1 MADFLFGQM
10 RRWWMET
17 PLRALERAY
26 EAALKIKAIENE
38 HFNGDPIGPEGGHS
52 DSVFRYFLAQ
62 LRRQLKIIQTGLA
75 EFRAS
80 SSMTGPPQDPP
91 VADPKAS
98 RPPEKARGEQLSGS
112 LANQTAP
119 NGAADP
125 LPASDRLS
133 VLDKLRLVDTL
144 VARYTPLPQPLSRR
158 SPAARQAIDPLNDLG
173 ANPNATSLAQTSS
186 VSGSQASKALS
197 SSDGGSPAP
206 ELAPS
211 PSDPKSRAARTS
223 VVPRS
228 IFRTAN
234 RLRREL
240 NSGYE
245 QEMVDEARESR
256 TRTMTSLRFLALLA
270 ILPVIAQ
277 IASKNLVFEPLVEY
291 FRSDEPQSI
300 TLTMEFEEQA
310 LMEFNHYKEQLEF
323 KHFLAGEVE
332 EDNAQ
337 TEDQLRQKAVEL
349 IEKYGYRSVEGLKNV
364 FADLFSLAVF
374 AWLIAIGREEIEILK
389 SFLDQIVYGLSDSAK
404 AFIIIL
410 FTDVFVGYHSPHGW
424 EVLLS
429 GLARHLGIMEN
440 QEITFAFIATFPVF
454 LDTLFKYWIFRYLN
468 RISPSAVATYKSM
481 NE

>member
-17 PLRALERAY
+17 PLRSLDRAY
-26 EAALKIKAIENE
+26 EAALKIKAIEDE
-38 HFNGDPIGPEGGHS
+38 HFNGDPIGPEAGQS

-62 LRRQLKIIQTGLA
+62 LRRQLKIIKTGLA

-80 SSMTGPPQDPP
+80 SSMTGAPQDPP
-91 VADPKAS
+91 VPNPPAS
-98 RPPEKARGEQLSGS
+98 SPPSDAGGEQPSGS
-112 LANQTAP
+112 LASETVP
-119 NGAADP
+119 TGAVDP
-125 LPASDRLS
+125 LQDSESLS
-133 VLDKLRLVDTL
+133 ILDKLRFVDSM

-158 SPAARQAIDPLNDLG
+158 SLAARQAKDSLNGLG
-173 ANPNATSLAQTSS
+173 TNPRSATLAQTSP
-186 VSGSQASKALS
+186 GSQANNALITS
-197 SSDGGSPAP
+197 AGGS
-206 ELAPS
+206 LAPDLA
-211 PSDPKSRAARTS
+211 PNPPDPKSRAARTS

-245 QEMVDEARESR
+245 QEMVDEARDSR

-300 TLTMEFEEQA
+300 TLAMEFEEQA
-310 LMEFNHYKEQLEF
+310 LVEFNHYKEQLEF
-323 KHFLAGEVE
+323 QHFLAGEVE

-349 IEKYGYRSVEGLKNV
+349 IQKYGYRSVEGLKNV

-374 AWLIAIGREEIEILK
+374 AWLIVIGREEIEILK

-429 GLARHLGIMEN
+429 GLSRHLGVMEN
-440 QEITFAFIATFPVF
+440 QEVTFAFIATFPVF